1 MKIFFYPLFGVC
13 LLMKKFANI
22 IRFSNEY
29 LTPPSHLCHLLS
41 QAEHLPLKLS
51 HEEHRWWWGG
61 GVQVFAR
68 H

>member
-29 LTPPSHLCHLLS
+29 LTPPSHLCHL